1 MFLGRR
7 ARPGYAGLDL
17 SKPMLLSV
25 LMPIMA
31 SGLPIACIALLQFA
45 SPVAYRHDSTCFV
58 RTPLAESIGHRS
70 IVATV

>member
-7 ARPGYAGLDL
+7 ARPGYAGLAL

-45 SPVAYRHDSTCFV
+45 SPQSLIDMTPPALFERH
-58 RTPLAESIGHRS
+58 
-70 IVATV
+70 